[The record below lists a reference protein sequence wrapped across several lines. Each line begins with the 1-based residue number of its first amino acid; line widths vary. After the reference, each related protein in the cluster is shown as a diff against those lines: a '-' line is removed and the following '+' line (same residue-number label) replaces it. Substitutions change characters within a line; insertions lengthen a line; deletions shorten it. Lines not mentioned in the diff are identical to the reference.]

1 MIKETAKFTLISFSL
16 ILIVSSFLLNNYI
29 FSYISII
36 LFLVVSSVNISGI
49 FRLVVFFLVFYLSIG
64 LLNISTWRGYIDVEV
79 INLYFLCVLLF
90 LIPCVFIKSDI
101 TNDNK
106 IFVSNQKFIFMV
118 MSIHL
123 VIVYFSVLTVYVL
136 YGNVLLNQTIRFLIP
151 TSLEYIIK
159 SALPVA
165 ALIPMLKYKNKAI
178 LLILI
183 ILPAILIGS
192 RGTAVVSIL
201 SYLISDMYFKFGGFD
216 VYKIVNKNKKFIL
229 YSLLALFVIISG
241 FYLRRGGNSDLSSV
255 DVLMSY
261 YFDYDNI
268 LIRVILPFH
277 LGFKETIGLSNRVVV
292 ESIVNNI
299 NVHSLF
305 FADLFT
311 ILPGER
317 LAAGQTL
324 GRIFGTVEGGGL
336 TPGLVGGIYIDYKMF
351 TPLFFLFFGVSFY
364 FLESKLYTSPLFIL
378 VYSQIIVQFIHLFHR
393 GFLKP
398 EYITSV
404 LIAYFY
410 YFLCHRIIINRG

>member
-1 MIKETAKFTLISFSL
+1 
-16 ILIVSSFLLNNYI
+16 
-29 FSYISII
+29 
-36 LFLVVSSVNISGI
+36 
-49 FRLVVFFLVFYLSIG
+49 
-64 LLNISTWRGYIDVEV
+64 
-79 INLYFLCVLLF
+79 
-90 LIPCVFIKSDI
+90 
-101 TNDNK
+101 
-106 IFVSNQKFIFMV
+106 MV